1 MHAIHRATFACL
13 IALLEV
19 AAWPGGVRAESEDEH
34 KQACTNPDL
43 RSRVVGNKFC
53 FAIHTYGSQTAGPS
67 PTLVVVLHGDT
78 SSGGPTSTQYR
89 IAKAVATNGVVG
101 VGLIRPGYYDSEER
115 SSDGSQNRTDNYTPE
130 NVDAIADAVKKLKD
144 RHKAT
149 QTVLIGHSGGAAI
162 SGVILGRHP
171 GLADRA
177 LLIACNCDVRRWRDE
192 VRRMQWSSLSPSDHV
207 AKVPTTAKVIAIT
220 GDRDDTAHPGLAR
233 DYVAALQARG
243 IKAKFM
249 TMPGAGHNINDRMRA
264 TAEYAQAIK
273 DIVAGNF

>member
-1 MHAIHRATFACL
+1 MV
-13 IALLEV
+13 V
-19 AAWPGGVRAESEDEH
+19 AALVATALASGVRAESDDER
-34 KQACTNPDL
+34 KQACANPDQ

-53 FAIHTYGSQTAGPS
+53 FAIRTYGTQTAGPA

-115 SSDGSQNRTDNYTPE
+115 SSDGAANRTDNYTPE

-144 RHKAT
+144 RHKAAH
-149 QTVLIGHSGGAAI
+149 TVLIGHSGGAAI

-171 GLADRA
+171 GLVDRA

-192 VRRMQWSSLSPSDHV
+192 VRRSQWSSLSPSDHV

-220 GDRDDTAHPGLAR
+220 GDKDDNSHPGLAR

-249 TMPGAGHNINDRMRA
+249 TMPGAGHNITDRMRA
-264 TAEYAQAIK
+264 TAEYAQALK
-273 DIVAGNF
+273 EIVAGNF